1 MLGHVLTSSTVSE
14 RDRFEALEAL
24 TWLKTP
30 AAGDILR
37 ASMKQSSGT
46 QHLLIAARLVAR
58 NDLTGLEPV
67 ATALLHPKGLS
78 DDLLLN
84 LAGSLEGM
92 KDPRAVPTLA
102 KLVKANNPDINRFA
116 AAALRQTGSSAAL
129 EPLSHLLGDPDLQTR
144 YYAVIG
150 FGEITHQDDWAPAF
164 DEFQQHEEHYLS
176 YWRVWAQ
183 TNLH

>member
-1 MLGHVLTSSTVSE
+1 MLH
-14 RDRFEALEAL
+14 
-24 TWLKTP
+24 P
-30 AAGDILR
+30 AGL
-37 ASMKQSSGT
+37 S
-46 QHLLIAARLVAR
+46 QHLLL
-58 NDLTGLEPV
+58 D
-67 ATALLHPKGLS
+67 
-78 DDLLLN
+78 
-84 LAGSLEGM
+84 LAGSLGGL

-164 DEFQQHEEHYLS
+164 DEFQLHEEHYLS

-183 TNLH
+183 TNLP